1 VYNFSLF
8 EVKKENTMTSI
19 KLNGAVLVPLA
30 GLFVWLSLPL
40 AQAQVTKDQLEAV
53 GAKLQAPRAF
63 FNKLSEQQRRM
74 LSGSALN
81 FFHVVQE
88 WPNLQRQMLRGQM
101 SLPSNPL
108 ADSTSANLIQ
118 SDVATTLGPVMVSKT
133 STDFA
138 FGPAAGFTQSET
150 STAWCGTNVVVGFN
164 DSGSFF
170 QSAFATGGANLSF
183 NGFAR
188 STNQGV
194 SFTDE
199 GFLPSATANP
209 ANFLAGDPV
218 IVCTSASTFYYSSL
232 FFTATAV
239 SSLSA
244 ISVSKSTN
252 GGISFGAP
260 VIAAAKNANTHTLD
274 KDWMAVNPAN
284 PNQIAVTYTD
294 FDISGTVCI
303 GSERTA
309 IELVASVNGGATWSA
324 PQVVF
329 QACAV
334 APNFPSVQGSQVAFS
349 PTGAVNVAFELF
361 SGALPTG
368 RQIEFKRATTL
379 GGAFGALV
387 PVANVIGVGDGT
399 VIQGGIRAFID
410 IQGMAID
417 RSGLSTNG
425 NIYIVFHDST
435 NFVKSFG
442 GNAYGYSDAMIS
454 KSTNN
459 GVSWSVPVQVN
470 TNTEPLASGR
480 GTDSYMPGVAVDN
493 TNGEVGVCWYD
504 RRNDPLNFKVDRF
517 CGHSVDAGA
526 TFTNDRMTTASFMP
540 IHGADDLVNPSYF
553 GDYDAVASDFLKG
566 TSGFIGAFQTVRGA
580 AGTSL
585 VPNSDV
591 KARNFN

>member
-1 VYNFSLF
+1 MN
-8 EVKKENTMTSI
+8 SI
-19 KLNGAVLVPLA
+19 KLNGAVFVVLLGLLA
-30 GLFVWLSLPL
+30 WPSASF
-40 AQAQVTKDQLEAV
+40 AQAQVTKEQLEAV

-63 FNKLSEQQRRM
+63 FNKLSDQQRRM

-101 SLPSNPL
+101 STPSSPD
-108 ADSTSANLIQ
+108 AESPSPDLIQ
-118 SDVATTLGPVMVSKT
+118 SDVATTLAPVMVSKP

-138 FGPAAGFTQSET
+138 FGPDVGFTQSET
-150 STAWCGTNVVVGFN
+150 STAWCGSNVVVGFN

-170 QSAFATGGANLSF
+170 QSAVATGGANLSF

-194 SFTDE
+194 SFMDE

-209 ANFLAGDPV
+209 FNFLEGDPV
-218 IVCTSASTFYYSSL
+218 LACTSASTFYYASL
-232 FFTATAV
+232 FFTANAV
-239 SSLSA
+239 SSSSA
-244 ISVSKSTN
+244 ISVSKSAN
-252 GGISFGAP
+252 GGVSFGAP
-260 VIAAAKNANTHTLD
+260 VIAAAKNANTHSLD

-284 PNQIAVTYTD
+284 ANQIAVTYTD
-294 FDISGTVCI
+294 FDISHTVCPT
-303 GSERTA
+303 SERTA
-309 IELVASVNGGATWSA
+309 IELVASMNGGVTWSA
-324 PQVVF
+324 PQVLF
-329 QACAV
+329 QACSV

-349 PTGAVNVAFELF
+349 PSGAVNVAFELF
-361 SGALPTG
+361 SGGTPTG
-368 RQIEFKRATTL
+368 LQIEFMRAATL
-379 GGAFGALV
+379 GGAFGAAV
-387 PVANVIGVGDGT
+387 PVANLSGVGDGFA
-399 VIQGGIRAFID
+399 IQGGIRSFID

-417 RSGLSTNG
+417 RSGLPTNG

-435 NFVKSFG
+435 NFVKLFG
-442 GNAYGYSDAMIS
+442 GNAYGYADAMIT

-459 GVSWSVPVQVN
+459 GTSWSIPVQVN
-470 TNTEPLASGR
+470 TNTEPLASGL

-493 TNGEVGVCWYD
+493 TNGVVGVCWYD

-517 CGHSVDAGA
+517 CGRSTDAGA
-526 TFTNDRMTTASFMP
+526 TFTNVRMTTASFMP

-553 GDYDAVASDFLKG
+553 GDYDTVASDSLKA
-566 TSGFIGAFQTVRGA
+566 TTGFIGAFQTVRGA